1 MCLKT
6 ASSLRALQSRREV
19 TFSQLKLQMVHR
31 EGPGGTEAAGEL
43 SSRRQARPRAFP
55 DGSLSTRPLYLRE
68 TLGGWHQHPC
78 FIDGDSKTD
87 VGKQHE
93 AGDQESCQSKPNP
106 YLGHTSSH
114 TCSRPGGKSVA
125 PSLRF
130 HPPMWHLQLKCTV
143 TPNGTRRLS
152 PNPLLSLA
160 FMLVAPIS
168 PQTTSFKITFFKN
181 CHQNRNWKL

>member
-1 MCLKT
+1 
-6 ASSLRALQSRREV
+6 
-19 TFSQLKLQMVHR
+19 MVHR

-43 SSRRQARPRAFP
+43 SSRRQAGPRAFA
-55 DGSLSTRPLYLRE
+55 DGSVSTRPLYLRE
-68 TLGGWHQHPC
+68 TLGGQHQHPC
-78 FIDGDSKTD
+78 FIDEDTRTD

-143 TPNGTRRLS
+143 TPNGTRPLS
-152 PNPLLSLA
+152 PTPLLSLA
-160 FMLVAPIS
+160 FMLVAPIF
-168 PQTTSFKITFFKN
+168 PQTTSLKISFFK
-181 CHQNRNWKL
+181 KLSPE